1 MNGNNRESTT
11 IEPKLSVSKKKWLAS
26 LSMLVF
32 LLAIVL
38 TISVP
43 FYSTYIEEAKRSA
56 EISTPST
63 NSTPSPVQ
71 VKR

>member
-1 MNGNNRESTT
+1 MNGNNRESTA
-11 IEPKLSVSKKKWLAS
+11 IEPKLSVSMKKWLAS

-32 LLAIVL
+32 LFAIVVA
-38 TISVP
+38 ISVP
-43 FYSTYIEEAKRSA
+43 AYNTYIEEPKRSA
-56 EISTPST
+56 ENSTPST